1 MKRIIILLCII
12 YSFYCGY
19 ESCYDETRHSEC
31 SKISIEIDGFSCY
44 KYSFEDKDNQ
54 KEEGCTP
61 FPDDD
66 DDQKYF
72 EQLLIGMGKETMLS
86 IYEDSE
92 DAEELNYIP
101 TFDKESYKKD
111 EIIVTKM
118 INITKEDKEKRE
130 RNNTCLYKYYYY
142 TLSQEDGPLNV
153 TDKNIC
159 FNVEQYDELKNKLG
173 CGYATIKF
181 IKEGKVVAVLNTC
194 YFIPDKN
201 TPDTIENFIKKFYYD
216 VYFSDY
222 PSSAIII
229 EYKKNFD
236 NSTKKRK
243 LQNAQKSG
251 YEMIIEDRNG
261 RKLKYTSDSD
271 EPIKINGSSYSNYKI
286 NFILLLLLLF
296 I

>member
-1 MKRIIILLCII
+1 M
-12 YSFYCGY
+12 
-19 ESCYDETRHSEC
+19 
-31 SKISIEIDGFSCY
+31 
-44 KYSFEDKDNQ
+44 
-54 KEEGCTP
+54 
-61 FPDDD
+61 
-66 DDQKYF
+66 
-72 EQLLIGMGKETMLS
+72 
-86 IYEDSE
+86 
-92 DAEELNYIP
+92 NYIP

-111 EIIVTKM
+111 EIIVTKL

-142 TLSQEDGPLNV
+142 TFSDEDGPHNV

-159 FNVEQYDELKNKLG
+159 FNVEQYDELKNKLD

-181 IKEGKVVAVLNTC
+181 IKEGKVVGVLNTC

-201 TPDTIENFIKKFYYD
+201 FPDTIENYFKKLYYD
-216 VYFSDY
+216 AHFSNY
-222 PSSAIII
+222 PSIDIVI
-229 EYKKNFD
+229 EYNL
-236 NSTKKRK
+236 TKKRK